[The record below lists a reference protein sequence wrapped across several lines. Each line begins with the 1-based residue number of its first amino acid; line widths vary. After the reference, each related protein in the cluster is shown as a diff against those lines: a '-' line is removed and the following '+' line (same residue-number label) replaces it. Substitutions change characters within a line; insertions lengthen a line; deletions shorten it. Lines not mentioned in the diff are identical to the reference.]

1 MATTTLPLTKEIY
14 ETGDSWES
22 YLEKMGDYREIS
34 RRLYDGATIPAELRS
49 QFAELVQRH
58 GGEIS
63 ISAMTE
69 EWCGDSAVTLPF
81 VARLAEA
88 VPGIALR
95 ILFGKNQPELKA
107 AYEEDGFES
116 IPMLSFFDAGWSE
129 IGRWMERPKPANAK
143 VEAWVAERPRIG
155 ELYGKEDPES
165 QSELKKIFAG
175 LVSEMEGWY
184 RDELWRDTLL
194 EIQEALSTD

>member
-1 MATTTLPLTKEIY
+1 MATTTLPLTKETFK
-14 ETGDSWES
+14 TGDSWES

-34 RRLYDGATIPAELRS
+34 RRLHEGAAVPAELRE
-49 QFAELVQRH
+49 QFAELVEEH
-58 GGEIS
+58 GGELS

-88 VPGIALR
+88 VPGIELR
-95 ILFGKNQPELKA
+95 MLFGKNQPELKA

-116 IPMLSFFDAGWSE
+116 IPMLSFFDADWNE
-129 IGRWMERPKPANAK
+129 VGRWMERPKPANAK
-143 VEAWVAERPRIG
+143 VGAWVAARPRIG

-165 QSELKKIFAG
+165 QSELKAIFAG

-184 RDELWRDTLL
+184 RDEFWKDTLS
-194 EIQEALSTD
+194 EIRGVLSAG